1 MKLRFVIIIFVF
13 SYAFQC
19 LGQVDTLYF
28 RDFNKRLNDVID
40 NGDYKLA
47 IEKADSLLAASQK
60 LSYKEGIADAYNYK
74 GVISRDQSNLKEALD
89 NYLIALPLFEEL
101 KKDGK
106 VAGIQ
111 NNIGLIYAEIKE
123 YKTALAYY
131 FKAVKINLQNRT
143 RTVSEDDEIGKEDKV
158 RASINLAINYN
169 NIATCY
175 QKLNQPASAQTYLN
189 RSLAIRKAE
198 NDTVGMAMA
207 YHNIGLN
214 YQLKKIPD
222 SAITYFNL
230 SLSYLKDMSENIGHA
245 YNYLELGNTYLQQ
258 RKQKEAEDYLLNSLR
273 IAERS
278 DLEGVKVENYKYL
291 SKLYSLENDFKNA
304 FYYQNLFLSSKEK
317 IESDESKNE
326 ILKKELEYDFNKK
339 QELQRLAAKNQKEI
353 ADAEIKSQRRLIT
366 YAIVGLVILSG
377 LVLIVLRSNN
387 QKKKANFI
395 ISKQKEIVEHKNKE
409 IVDSINYAKYI
420 QNALLPSDKVI
431 AELPIECTVLYKPK
445 DIVSGDFYWVH
456 QPKNNYNTLYIA
468 AVDCTGHG
476 VPGAMVSVVG
486 NNGLNRCVEEF
497 GLTDTGKILDKLS
510 ELVEETF
517 EKSGNELNDGMDI
530 SLLRITSNSNGPEES
545 REIQWSGA
553 NNPLWYIESGENC
566 IKEIKAD
573 KQPIG
578 KFIQRNNFTTHQI
591 SLKKNSR
598 VYLFTDG
605 FADQFGGEKGKKFK
619 YKQLEELFVRTNHF
633 SPTEQINQIEKEFLR
648 WKGETEQVDDI
659 CVLSLKL

>member
-1 MKLRFVIIIFVF
+1 MKLSFLIILVF
-13 SYAFQC
+13 FSSFC
-19 LGQVDTLYF
+19 FGQVDTLYF
-28 RDFNKRLNDVID
+28 RDFNKRLNDIID
-40 NGDYKLA
+40 NGNYEFA
-47 IEKADSLLAASQK
+47 NEKVDSLLKVSRQ
-60 LSYKEGIADAYNYK
+60 LNYEEGIADAYNYK
-74 GVISRDQSNLKEALD
+74 GVINRDQSNLKEALD
-89 NYLIALPLFEEL
+89 NYLIALPLFEAL

-131 FKAVKINLQNRT
+131 FKAVKINLKNRDKKIDAKDK
-143 RTVSEDDEIGKEDKV
+143 VAQEDKV
-158 RASINLAINYN
+158 KANINLAINYN

-175 QKLNQPASAQTYLN
+175 QKINQPVSAQTYLN
-189 RSLAIRKAE
+189 QSLNIRKTE
-198 NDTVGMAMA
+198 NDTIGMAMA

-214 YQLKKIPD
+214 YQLKKNPD
-222 SAITYFNL
+222 SAIVFFNL
-230 SLSYLKDMSENIGHA
+230 SLGYLSGMDENIGHA
-245 YNYLELGNTYLQQ
+245 YNYLELGNTYLQ
-258 RKQKEAEDYLLNSLR
+258 KQKLNEAEGYLLNSLR
-273 IAERS
+273 IAQKS

-291 SKLYSLENDFKNA
+291 SKLYAIKKDFKNA
-304 FYYQNLFLSSKEK
+304 FYYQDLFLNSKEK

-339 QELQRLAAKNQKEI
+339 QELQRLEAKNQKAI
-353 ADAEIKSQRRLIT
+353 SDAEIKSQKKLIA
-366 YAIVGLVILSG
+366 YSIVGLIILSG

-431 AELPIECTVLYKPK
+431 AELPVECAVLYKPK

-456 QPKNNYNTLYIA
+456 QPKNNPATVFIA

-486 NNGLNRCVEEF
+486 NNGLNRCMEEF
-497 GLTDTGKILDKLS
+497 GLTETGKILDKLS

-530 SLLRITSNSNGPEES
+530 SIIRITKTEQDGNGIFD
-545 REIQWSGA
+545 IQWSGA
-553 NNPLWYIESGENC
+553 NNPLWFIKSNERHIE
-566 IKEIKAD
+566 EIKAD

-578 KFIQRNNFTTHQI
+578 KFIRRNRFTTHRI
-591 SLKKNSR
+591 TLEKESR
-598 VYLFTDG
+598 IYLFTDG

-619 YKQLEELFVRTNHF
+619 YKQLEELLIKTSYL
-633 SPTEQINQIEKEFLR
+633 SPSEQVNQIEKEFFL
-648 WKGETEQVDDI
+648 WKKDAEQVDDV
-659 CVLSLKL
+659 CVIGIQF